1 MVDIE
6 KKREILNCLVSQI
19 YFRSHEMMDVFRV
32 LGILITYL
40 KNPMYPVI
48 HALVEFSLIF

>member
-1 MVDIE
+1 MI
-6 KKREILNCLVSQI
+6 
-19 YFRSHEMMDVFRV
+19 FVFRA
-32 LGILITYL
+32 LAILITYL